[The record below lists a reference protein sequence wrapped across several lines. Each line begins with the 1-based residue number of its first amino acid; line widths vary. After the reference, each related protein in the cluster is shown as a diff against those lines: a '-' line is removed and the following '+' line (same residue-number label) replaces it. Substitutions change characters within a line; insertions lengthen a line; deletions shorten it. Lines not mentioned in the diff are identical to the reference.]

1 MNKSR
6 VLRTLVVLVVI
17 GVAIVAFRQFD
28 LLGALRRLHGM
39 A

>member
-1 MNKSR
+1 MNKTR
-6 VLRTLVVLVVI
+6 LLRTLVILVLVAAA
-17 GVAIVAFRQFD
+17 VAALSRFD

>member
-6 VLRTLVVLVVI
+6 VLRTLVVL
-17 GVAIVAFRQFD
+17 AIIVVAFVALREFD

-39 A
+39 T

>member
-6 VLRTLVVLVVI
+6 LLRTLVVLAVI
-17 GVAIVAFRQFD
+17 VVAIVALRQFD

>member
-1 MNKSR
+1 MTKTR
-6 VLRTLVVLVVI
+6 LLRTLV
-17 GVAIVAFRQFD
+17 IVALIAAATAALYQFD

>member
-1 MNKSR
+1 MNKTR
-6 VLRTLVVLVVI
+6 ILRILVLIALLAVV
-17 GVAIVAFRQFD
+17 VAATSQFD

>member
-1 MNKSR
+1 MNKTR
-6 VLRTLVVLVVI
+6 LLRTLV
-17 GVAIVAFRQFD
+17 IVALIAAALAALYQLD

>member
-1 MNKSR
+1 MNKNR
-6 VLRTLVVLVVI
+6 LLRTLIILVLVAA
-17 GVAIVAFRQFD
+17 AIAALYQFD

>member
-6 VLRTLVVLVVI
+6 LLRTLVVLAIVV
-17 GVAIVAFRQFD
+17 VAIVALRQFD
-28 LLGALRRLHGM
+28 LIGAIRRLHGM

>member
-1 MNKSR
+1 MNKIR
-6 VLRTLVVLVVI
+6 LLRTLV
-17 GVAIVAFRQFD
+17 IVALIAAVIAALYQFD